1 MEFRRVLFRS
11 IQVGFALQGANV
23 SRIFQTL
30 GAPVDD
36 LAILWIAG
44 PVTGLLVQP
53 LIGHYSDRT
62 WGRLGRRRPYFL
74 AGAILSTL
82 ALVAM
87 PNAGILWLAAGLLW
101 VLDASINVSME
112 PFRAFVGDMQIGRA
126 HV

>member
-1 MEFRRVLFRS
+1 MLRCLFFLSSR
-11 IQVGFALQGANV
+11 IRHTRCALVTGVQTCALPIFGFALQGANV

-87 PNAGILWLAAGLLW
+87 PK
-101 VLDASINVSME
+101 
-112 PFRAFVGDMQIGRA
+112 IGRA